1 MLMPGMDV
9 AEALKVAEKVRSSV
23 EALAIPTED
32 GEVTTITVSIGLNSV
47 IPDDNTNIGEF
58 VNKADQALYKAKET
72 GRNRVVIA

>member
-1 MLMPGMDV
+1 MLLPGMDS

-32 GEVTTITVSIGLNSV
+32 GEVTTITVSIGLNCV
-47 IPDDNTNIGEF
+47 IPDEDTEIGEF